1 MRFFDGFFNKNPI
14 WTLLMSG
21 FIGIAIYA
29 AISQDQFED
38 QNKYYYIAIG
48 LPIWLLSRHLY
59 WNYKEKSTN
68 SQVST
73 ALEIINKYGS
83 LERAVEVVKFNS
95 FEESYKQML
104 IVDKNIGRI
113 SEAEFQREL
122 KALLI
127 VGTEIEVGRYLTR
140 EEIEELVGFE
150 EHITSII
157 IIRNQYETW
166 PVS

>member
-95 FEESYKQML
+95 FEESYK
-104 IVDKNIGRI
+104 
-113 SEAEFQREL
+113 
-122 KALLI
+122 
-127 VGTEIEVGRYLTR
+127 
-140 EEIEELVGFE
+140 
-150 EHITSII
+150 
-157 IIRNQYETW
+157 
-166 PVS
+166 

>member
-1 MRFFDGFFNKNPI
+1 
-14 WTLLMSG
+14 
-21 FIGIAIYA
+21 
-29 AISQDQFED
+29 
-38 QNKYYYIAIG
+38 
-48 LPIWLLSRHLY
+48 
-59 WNYKEKSTN
+59 
-68 SQVST
+68 
-73 ALEIINKYGS
+73 
-83 LERAVEVVKFNS
+83 
-95 FEESYKQML
+95 ML
-104 IVDKNIGRI
+104 IVDKKIGRI
-113 SEAEFQREL
+113 SEDEFQREL